1 MAPAH
6 DTFLPAVYDATDL
19 ETVIVTAYVAVD
31 TFSRAEI
38 VPHLGVRPGP
48 APRMSDS
55 EVLTLVLLGQWRA
68 SSERALV
75 RWAAACLRDWF
86 PILLSQSAF
95 HRRVHH
101 LGPVLARLMVWLA
114 DDLGA
119 AETPYQIV
127 DTVPVP
133 LARQC
138 RGERRRLFTAAEAD
152 VGYGGADRTWF
163 YGCRLLLAVAADGP
177 ITGFMVGPGST
188 QDRWQLEALLTWRVC
203 PGAPVRPPEA
213 LPKSHAKGG
222 TRVGPAGPQWWP
234 QSVGQR
240 ASGPMIGDTGF
251 AGAAWQPYW
260 RDALGQVVLTPVGM
274 GRRAKRQFSGWR
286 QTVETI
292 NAVLIDTL
300 HLHFPL
306 AKTMWGV
313 VRRIAAKAAACNLG
327 IWLNRQFGREALA
340 LGSLFPG

>member
-6 DTFLPAVYDATDL
+6 DTFLPAVYDAPDL
-19 ETVIVTAYVAVD
+19 DTVIVAAYVAVD
-31 TFSRAEI
+31 TFYQAEI
-38 VPHLGVRPGP
+38 APHLGVRPGP

-55 EVLTLVLLGQWRA
+55 EILTLALLGQWRG
-68 SSERALV
+68 SSERALL
-75 RWAAACLRDWF
+75 RWAAAGLGLWF

-101 LGPVLARLMVWLA
+101 LGPILTRLMRWLA
-114 DDLGA
+114 DQLGS
-119 AETPYQIV
+119 EDTPYQIV
-127 DTVPVP
+127 DTTPVP

-152 VGYGGADRTWF
+152 IGYGGADRTWF

-177 ITGFMVGPGST
+177 ITGFVVGPGSI
-188 QDRWQLEALLTWRVC
+188 QDRWQLEALVTWRVC
-203 PGAPVRPPEA
+203 PGAPLRSPA
-213 LPKSHAKGG
+213 QLPTSHAKGG
-222 TRVGPAGPQWWP
+222 TRVGPAGPSWWP
-234 QSVGQR
+234 ESVGHR
-240 ASGPMIGDTGF
+240 ATGPLIGDTGF

-260 RDALGQVVLTPVGM
+260 RDALDQVVLTPAGM
-274 GRRAKRQFSGWR
+274 GRRATRQFSGWR

-313 VRRIAAKAAACNLG
+313 VRRLATKAAACNLG
-327 IWLNRQFGREALA
+327 IWLNRQLGRDALA